1 MLTRISKTFDELK
14 LNSQTGLITYLTAG
28 FPSQELCLDII
39 NVLSRS
45 GSDLIEIGMPFS
57 DPMAEGPI
65 IQQSS
70 KMSLDN
76 GHTMESTFD
85 LIKKFRNK
93 NITTPIILMGYFN
106 PMMQYGI
113 EKFCQNC
120 QKIGIDGLIIPDLP
134 VDVYHCLLYTSPSPR
149 DS

>member
-1 MLTRISKTFDELK
+1 MVTRISKTFDELK

-28 FPSQELCLDII
+28 FPNQELCLDII

-76 GHTMESTFD
+76 GHTMELTFD
-85 LIKKFRNK
+85 LIKNFEIK
-93 NITTPIILMGYFN
+93 IL
-106 PMMQYGI
+106 Q
-113 EKFCQNC
+113 
-120 QKIGIDGLIIPDLP
+120 
-134 VDVYHCLLYTSPSPR
+134 HLLF
-149 DS
+149 